1 VRRILGLARLAFDW
15 SWAVGLLLIV
25 LCGSVLLASTHGTA
39 ISPTVTEWANAG
51 VLFGFACIVVTSM
64 VHLGHVTMAFT
75 KQKMDAARE
84 RREALANVASL
95 NENELLILYLLLER
109 TLQRF
114 ELHDQAPAYALL
126 KKGVLLN
133 LQDLGRISLCE
144 LHPAIVARR
153 HEFLAEIEQRLRD
166 KG

>member
-1 VRRILGLARLAFDW
+1 VQRILGLARLALDR

-25 LCGSVLLASTHGTA
+25 LCGSVLLASAHGTA

-51 VLFGFACIVVTSM
+51 MLFGFACIVVTPM
-64 VHLGHVTMAFT
+64 VHLGHATIVFA
-75 KQKMDAARE
+75 KQRKDAARE

-109 TLQRF
+109 TPKRF

-133 LQDLGRISLCE
+133 VQDLGRLSLCE
-144 LHPAIVARR
+144 LHPAIIARR
-153 HEFLAEIEQRLRD
+153 HKFLAEIEQRLKR
-166 KG
+166 